1 MLSKKF
7 KPGDLVTFNCAGSKG
22 KTLALVI
29 DIDDGVPM
37 RNAFGELTP
46 CIPGWIE
53 VQWIQVSRWMP
64 RVHTTETTLN
74 YRLRSWDRPQPG
86 DIAKHPECTAFE
98 VVQ

>member
-7 KPGDLVTFNCAGSKG
+7 KPGDLVTFNCGGSKG
-22 KTLALVI
+22 KTLAMVI
-29 DIDDGVPM
+29 DIDDGVPG

-64 RVHTTETTLN
+64 RVHATAKS
-74 YRLRSWDRPQPG
+74 RSWDRPKPG

-98 VVQ
+98 VVR

>member
-29 DIDDGVPM
+29 DIDDGAPM
-37 RNAFGELTP
+37 RNAFGEFTP

-64 RVHTTETTLN
+64 RVHATETT
-74 YRLRSWDRPQPG
+74 RSWDRPQPG

-98 VVQ
+98 VVR